1 MISVTYFRN
10 NHLANVTTTP
20 NFRLSFA
27 VYRASLST
35 LRRSVLRVGVT
46 SPDYSTL
53 RELGATGT
61 KEDPDTGSCAKPDDA
76 VH

>member
-1 MISVTYFRN
+1 MISATYFRN
-10 NHLANVTTTP
+10 NHLANVSITP
-20 NFRLSFA
+20 NFRLTFA
-27 VYRASLST
+27 VYRAPLST
-35 LRRSVLRVGVT
+35 LGRSALRVGVT

-61 KEDPDTGSCAKPDDA
+61 KEDPDIVSCAKPDDA